1 MNYYRFLLLLIFFG
15 TFSCSKNQ
23 LNNNPYLQEISF
35 EKVINLNLPQYDNLK
50 YSGGSIY
57 LQSGGI
63 KGLLLFNIN
72 EQIMAW
78 EASCP
83 NQYPSSCSKM
93 TINGVQSICSCE
105 DFKYSLATGQ
115 ILSNSEKESYPMK
128 LYYSEKN
135 GNSVRISN

>member
-1 MNYYRFLLLLIFFG
+1 MNYYRLLLLLIFFG

-23 LNNNPYLQEISF
+23 LNNNPYLQDISF

-83 NQYPSSCSKM
+83 NHFPSDCSTM
-93 TINGVQSICSCE
+93 IIEGVETKCNCE
-105 DFKYSLATGQ
+105 ELKYSLATGQ
-115 ILSNSEKESYPMK
+115 ILSNTNESQYPML

-135 GNSVRISN
+135 GNSIRISN

>member
-57 LQSGGI
+57 LPSGGI

>member
-15 TFSCSKNQ
+15 TSSCSKNQ

>member
-23 LNNNPYLQEISF
+23 LNNNPYLQDISF

-57 LQSGGI
+57 LPSGGI

>member
-23 LNNNPYLQEISF
+23 LNNNPYLQDISF

-115 ILSNSEKESYPMK
+115 ILSNSEKESYRMK

>member
-1 MNYYRFLLLLIFFG
+1 
-15 TFSCSKNQ
+15 
-23 LNNNPYLQEISF
+23 
-35 EKVINLNLPQYDNLK
+35 
-50 YSGGSIY
+50 
-57 LQSGGI
+57 
-63 KGLLLFNIN
+63 
-72 EQIMAW
+72 
-78 EASCP
+78 
-83 NQYPSSCSKM
+83 M

>member
-23 LNNNPYLQEISF
+23 LNNNPYLQDISF

-57 LQSGGI
+57 LPSGGI

-115 ILSNSEKESYPMK
+115 ILSNSEKESYRMK

>member
-15 TFSCSKNQ
+15 TSSCSKNQ
-23 LNNNPYLQEISF
+23 LNNNPYLQDISF

>member
-23 LNNNPYLQEISF
+23 LNNNPYLQDISF

-72 EQIMAW
+72 DQIMAW

-93 TINGVQSICSCE
+93 TINGVQSVCSCE

>member
-1 MNYYRFLLLLIFFG
+1 MNYYNFFLLLILLGI
-15 TFSCSKNQ
+15 FSCSKNQ
-23 LNNNPYLQEISF
+23 LNNNPYLQDISF

-72 EQIMAW
+72 DQIMAW

-93 TINGVQSICSCE
+93 TINGVQSVCSCE

>member
-1 MNYYRFLLLLIFFG
+1 MNYYNFFLLLILLGI
-15 TFSCSKNQ
+15 FSCSKNQ
-23 LNNNPYLQEISF
+23 LNNNPYLQDISF

-72 EQIMAW
+72 DQIMAW